1 MARNDVVTP
10 LTYINDGFTFEWSHG
25 TYIDVIDSTG
35 ETAYAINVKGM
46 DGSFL
51 IENSRR
57 GFMRRCNRWL
67 RTGQ

>member
-10 LTYINDGFTFEWSHG
+10 LVYMTDGFTFEWSRG
-25 TYIDVIDSTG
+25 SYIDVIDPDG
-35 ETAYAINVKGM
+35 EAIYAINVKGM
-46 DGSFL
+46 DGAFL

-57 GFMRRCNRWL
+57 GFARRCNRWI